1 MTLEFSCA
9 PEVLPST
16 VQLCPRRQSH
26 CLDASCMLNLAGGGW
41 FEFYSDS
48 HLDKAD
54 YVRVETG
61 MESFYRLPGE
71 IKTCGGQ
78 PLCDDCQLCLE
89 PVSSTRGLRQPC
101 HTSQ

>member
-9 PEVLPST
+9 PEVLSST

-54 YVRVETG
+54 YVRVDTG

-71 IKTCGGQ
+71 METRGGQ